1 MKIIENLK
9 RIGLDV
15 AALITI
21 ALVMIF
27 IPYDFLPIEAKANL
41 TSLFFTK
48 FILVSAGFIHAHI
61 TRKLAFN
68 YITFSTEKEW
78 SNNLLVIA
86 IYVMF
91 IFAWSRGG

>member
-1 MKIIENLK
+1 MKIVENLK

-48 FILVSAGFIHAHI
+48 FILVSAAIVHAHI
-61 TRKLAFN
+61 TRKLLFP
-68 YITFSTEKEW
+68 YIHFSEEKELT
-78 SNNLLVIA
+78 NNIMVIA
-86 IYVMF
+86 WYVII